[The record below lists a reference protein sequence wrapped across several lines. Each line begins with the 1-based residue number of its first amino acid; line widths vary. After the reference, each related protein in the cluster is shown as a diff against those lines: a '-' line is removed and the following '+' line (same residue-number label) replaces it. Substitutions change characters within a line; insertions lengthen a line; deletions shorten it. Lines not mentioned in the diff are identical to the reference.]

1 MKHRYRNKLTSDLRA
16 VLTSTKI
23 LIASQTSILMLQQ
36 QNKVQLHRIWYLH
49 EEHKGRLKNP
59 VIGLH
64 VLEVFQ
70 GHF

>member
-1 MKHRYRNKLTSDLRA
+1 MKQRYRNKLTSDLRA

-23 LIASQTSILMLQQ
+23 LIASQTSILMLQ
-36 QNKVQLHRIWYLH
+36 NRVQLHRIWYLH

-70 GHF
+70 WHF